1 MATPWRRD
9 GRAHKSVPRAQPE
22 TWGQQT
28 TFRAASGP
36 QGRYRDPWPA
46 SHPVQGPH
54 AVGGWQAWGPVH
66 PSRPVGAGYLSNG
79 RGLPRRLDTKA
90 ARCWEARRHTLC
102 CAACR
107 TCSSW
112 VSCSLERSML
122 TISGTCGHTAMAVR
136 PRGTPVPAAIPR
148 GQSPSPLAGGTG
160 ALGAAGGESAG
171 SALGP
176 TAPRTPGLQ
185 LLPRS
190 WVQPTGRR
198 TGRARLQAACPP
210 AQARG
215 AGGEDSAA
223 PDQPPADPVC

>member
-1 MATPWRRD
+1 MTRGQLCRVRHRARASGRGLCGKHGCWELEGGPAWGVLCRWPRRGEGMAEHTKVCQ
-9 GRAHKSVPRAQPE
+9 GPE

-112 VSCSLERSML
+112 VSCSLERSTL

-148 GQSPSPLAGGTG
+148 GF
-160 ALGAAGGESAG
+160 
-171 SALGP
+171 
-176 TAPRTPGLQ
+176 
-185 LLPRS
+185 
-190 WVQPTGRR
+190 W
-198 TGRARLQAACPP
+198 
-210 AQARG
+210 
-215 AGGEDSAA
+215 EDHMK
-223 PDQPPADPVC
+223 